1 MDLAFLDISLPS
13 YQSKNL
19 YTSNDLAKLIKIY
32 FSACKIILLTMHK
45 EPITITRA
53 IQEINPKGFI
63 LEKWYYRKGIDTCLP
78 IYYNGSH
85 PLQCYNNRNVKG
97 YLQENIGFWNLG
109 SSNCSATSSKNKKQE
124 AAKPPCSS
132 LECYR
137 E

>member
-45 EPITITRA
+45 EPIAITHA

-63 LEKWYYRKGIDTCLP
+63 LEKWY
-78 IYYNGSH
+78 
-85 PLQCYNNRNVKG
+85 
-97 YLQENIGFWNLG
+97 
-109 SSNCSATSSKNKKQE
+109 
-124 AAKPPCSS
+124 
-132 LECYR
+132 
-137 E
+137 